1 MNTVGRNTVGGNS
14 LKSIID
20 RVENL
25 EQQRKELGQD
35 ISEIFKDAKNQGFNT
50 KVIRKIIALR
60 KKSAAD
66 RAKEEVLMDTYMNA
80 IGMTPIE
87 KAIADAD
94 RSA

>member
-1 MNTVGRNTVGGNS
+1 MTTVGRNSVGGNS
-14 LKSIID
+14 LKSIVD
-20 RVENL
+20 RIERLNDERDV
-25 EQQRKELGQD
+25 LGAD
-35 ISEIFKDAKNQGFNT
+35 IREVYAEAKGNGFAP
-50 KVIRKIIALR
+50 KIIRKIIALR

-66 RAKEEVLMDTYMNA
+66 RQEEEALMDTYMNA